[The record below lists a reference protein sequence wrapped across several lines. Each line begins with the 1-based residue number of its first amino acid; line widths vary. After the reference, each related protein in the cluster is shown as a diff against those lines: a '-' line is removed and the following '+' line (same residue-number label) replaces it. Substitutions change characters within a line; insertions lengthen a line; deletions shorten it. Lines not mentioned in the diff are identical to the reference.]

1 MNFKSDI
8 PYIPNGH
15 DLKRYTFC
23 GGRLSARM
31 ADHGGLTHVRYFGD
45 QRFGDTE
52 LYKNGDPIS
61 AWSQIFR
68 CCLSIGD
75 NLYYLEFNKTHIYPF
90 GYSSECAFE
99 GVVIRHELTLLN
111 DALVYRIR
119 IVKNPRKKK
128 VAAAMLHMDLFT
140 RVTKPTREWS
150 GFTWTKKAKIF
161 SNVVTDQYP
170 VETNPAP
177 AAHDPLRNNRFPNRE
192 TDCSTTRMAIL
203 SDHPLYLKHLNPV
216 QKHNIYSECFDRECV
231 FAVVFG
237 HADAKQFAKRAAQL
251 VKSAGSEADKVLND
265 YHALLKDQPLVQ
277 LEDPAVQSF
286 ASNSRAIMDFVKV
299 KDIPGVIR
307 ADDYGYWMW
316 GWDSLAHSQVFDLVH
331 DRQFAPDL
339 LALFKKC
346 YDPQLGLFHQVMTN
360 MKPSASMEFS
370 AQCLY
375 SLTLYGSYL
384 VTGDR
389 KLLEKYYDFAKIIL
403 DRAGR
408 DEVGDTGLIRGV
420 GIYPDD
426 VAELEQTGDDIAT
439 MNNSIYYQA
448 LRATEALAIEM
459 GRTEDVRD
467 IQCRAD
473 RLLSGFHRLYDSKQ
487 GFFYDSI
494 SASDFFPRK
503 HYPAHAILWVTPFA
517 RDLVRGREKEI
528 CRFMATHLQA
538 RHGFRLMPK
547 WDTRYMADG
556 NNQGYYDPFH
566 ERFYREMMKAGKN
579 KEGVAEFFSNV
590 SWFWNQLTVP
600 EALSAEAENHGFT
613 VDNLGCKFAF
623 TTRAWYSTLINTMAG
638 FDMDKEGIVFSPCD
652 APDFHIKNLTIRGCK
667 VDLQIT
673 GNGWKIGKL
682 LLNGKKIASPHRIPF
697 ADLKEHNK
705 IQVIRI

>member
-1 MNFKSDI
+1 MNFRNDV
-8 PYIPNGH
+8 PYISNGL
-15 DLKRYTFC
+15 DLKRYTFS
-23 GGRLSARM
+23 GGRLCAKM
-31 ADHGGLTHVRYFGD
+31 ADHGGLTQVNYFGH

-52 LYKNGDPIS
+52 IYKNGDPIS

-140 RVTKPTREWS
+140 RVAKPTREWS
-150 GFTWTKKAKIF
+150 GFSWMKNIF

-170 VETNPAP
+170 VEKDPAP
-177 AAHDPLRNNRFPNRE
+177 GAHDPLKNNMFPNKE
-192 TDCSTTRMAIL
+192 TDYSQTHLAIL
-203 SDHPLYLKHLNPV
+203 CDHPLHLKHLNPV
-216 QKHNIYSECFDRECV
+216 QKHNIYSECFERECV

-237 HADAKQFAKRAAQL
+237 HAGARQFSKRAAQL
-251 VKSAGSEADKVLND
+251 VQSAGSEADKVLND
-265 YHALLKDQPLVQ
+265 YHALRKDQPLVQ
-277 LEDPAVQSF
+277 LEDPAIQSF
-286 ASNSRAIMDFVKV
+286 ASNSRAILDCMKA
-299 KDIPGVIR
+299 KDLPGVIR
-307 ADDYGYWMW
+307 GDNYGYWMW
-316 GWDSLAHSQVFDLVH
+316 GWDSLAHSQVFDLIH
-331 DRQFAPDL
+331 DHQFAPDL

-346 YDPQLGLFHQVMTN
+346 YDPQLGLFHSVMTN
-360 MKPSASMEFS
+360 MKPRASMEFS

-375 SLTLYGSYL
+375 ALTLYGTYL

-426 VAELEQTGDDIAT
+426 VARLEQTGDDIAAI
-439 MNNSIYYQA
+439 NNSIYYQA
-448 LRATEALAIEM
+448 LRAMEALAREM
-459 GRTEDVRD
+459 GRTEDVQD
-467 IQCRAD
+467 IKGRAD
-473 RLLSGFHRLYDSKQ
+473 RLLAGFRRLYDPKL

-494 SASDFFPRK
+494 SATDFSPRK

-517 RDLVRGREKEI
+517 RDLVRGREKNI

-556 NNQGYYDPFH
+556 NNQGYYDPWN
-566 ERFYREMMKAGKN
+566 ERFYREMMKAGEN
-579 KEGVAEFFSNV
+579 KTGIAEFFSNV
-590 SWFWNQLTVP
+590 SWYWNQLTVP
-600 EALSAEAENHGFT
+600 EGLSAEAENHGFT
-613 VDNLGCKFAF
+613 VDNLSGAFAF
-623 TTRAWYSTLINTMAG
+623 STRSWYSTLINTMAG
-638 FDMDKEGIVFSPCD
+638 FDMDSEGIVFSPCD
-652 APDFHIKNLTIRGCK
+652 APDFHIRNLTIRGRK
-667 VDLQIT
+667 VDLSIT
-673 GNGWKIGKL
+673 GSGWKIGKL
-682 LLNGKKIASPHRIPF
+682 LFNGKAVAAPHRIPF
-697 ADLKEHNK
+697 ADLKAQNK
-705 IQVIRI
+705 IHVKRI